1 MAQIVKSDAA
11 SVRDYLD
18 RLRAEPRD
26 PSGSEVLKV
35 LDAILQLIES
45 RDAEDLRRSGAK
57 HRRPAWR
64 AVRRYDLR

>member
-1 MAQIVKSDAA
+1 MAQIVNSDAA
-11 SVRDYLD
+11 SVRHYLD

-35 LDAILQLIES
+35 LDAILQLIEN

-57 HRRPAWR
+57 
-64 AVRRYDLR
+64 